1 MQTKQLLL
9 AAALVAA
16 AATAGAHAQETTP
29 SDEHQQHHPAPATPA
44 AKPNQPAGESADT
57 PSAGQGTGP
66 AQSGASGMAMMGPMM
81 MRMMGG
87 DMPMGR
93 GSMMEGVVAPGVTII
108 INMQGMPMMGAQA
121 GSQRTAGS
129 MDMGG
134 QGRSAMPGMGAATGT
149 EGAAQGAAMQAYVEA
164 MARMHR
170 DMAVSVSGDPDADFA
185 RMMIP
190 HHQGAIDMAQV
201 ELRYGK
207 DPAIRK
213 LAEDVVR
220 AQEAEIA
227 TLRQWLAHQPQ

>member
-1 MQTKQLLL
+1 MQTKQFLL
-9 AAALVAA
+9 AAALAAA

-29 SDEHQQHHPAPATPA
+29 SDEHQQHHPAPA

-66 AQSGASGMAMMGPMM
+66 AQPGASGMAMMGPMM

-87 DMPMGR
+87 DMLMGR
-93 GSMMEGVVAPGVTII
+93 GSMMEGAVAPGVTII
-108 INMQGMPMMGAQA
+108 NMHGMPMMGAQA
-121 GSQRTAGS
+121 GSQGTAGS

-164 MARMHR
+164 MVRMHR

-190 HHQGAIDMAQV
+190 HHQGAIAMAQV